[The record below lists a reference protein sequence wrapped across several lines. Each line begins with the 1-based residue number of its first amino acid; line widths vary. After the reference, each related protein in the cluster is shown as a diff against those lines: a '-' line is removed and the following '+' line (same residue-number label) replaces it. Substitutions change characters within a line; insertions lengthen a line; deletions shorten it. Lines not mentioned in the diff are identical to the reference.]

1 MPIISF
7 NYGKML
13 IEKKKDQI
21 KGDVKVKNDLV
32 LQSLTLTDI
41 DIGKKK
47 QEVIK
52 LNFEFLTEYQPG
64 LGNIS
69 IGGTI
74 LFLESADNIKL
85 ITDMWKKEKKIPQQ
99 FAANI
104 INVILTKSNIKAL
117 ELSQSVNLPPHI
129 RLPMI
134 LPKQDFKNY
143 IG

>member
-134 LPKQDFKNY
+134 LPKHDF
-143 IG
+143 

>member
-1 MPIISF
+1 
-7 NYGKML
+7 ML